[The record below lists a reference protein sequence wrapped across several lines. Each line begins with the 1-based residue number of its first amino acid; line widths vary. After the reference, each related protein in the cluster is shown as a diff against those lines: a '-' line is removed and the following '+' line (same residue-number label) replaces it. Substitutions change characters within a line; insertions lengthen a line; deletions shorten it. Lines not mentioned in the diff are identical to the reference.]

1 MGNFDMKE
9 ENIRSDWNHALES
22 VEGGCN
28 LSYAIGWG
36 FTQQDLIVLC
46 ALHRAG
52 KHQQKIVDLLEDCNF
67 HRECGLLY
75 EHKHDEC
82 MEVIMKDRD

>member
-1 MGNFDMKE
+1 MNE
-9 ENIRSDWNHALES
+9 EAIRKDWNTALES
-22 VEGGCN
+22 VNDGCS
-28 LSYAIGWG
+28 LSAIIRWG

-67 HRECGLLY
+67 HTECGLLDAKRY
-75 EHKHDEC
+75 GEC
-82 MEVIMKDRD
+82 MNVILNDKD

>member
-1 MGNFDMKE
+1 MNE
-9 ENIRSDWNHALES
+9 EAIRKDWNTALES
-22 VEGGCN
+22 VNDGCS
-28 LSYAIGWG
+28 LSAIIRWG

-67 HRECGLLY
+67 HTECGLLY
-75 EHKHDEC
+75 ENRYDDC
-82 MEVIMKDRD
+82 MNVILNDKD

>member
-1 MGNFDMKE
+1 MKE
-9 ENIRSDWNHALES
+9 EVIRKDWNAALES
-22 VEGGCN
+22 VNDGCS
-28 LSYAIGWG
+28 LSAIIRWG

-67 HRECGLLY
+67 HTECGHLY
-75 EHKHDEC
+75 ENRHDDC
-82 MEVIMKDRD
+82 MNVILNDKD